1 MKTLQK
7 YFGSMVFVAGL
18 MIATHSSAGGVCR
31 NFTDTQG
38 RTVKGQLMGFDD
50 LKQLVTIQR
59 LDNSK
64 PCQTPLAV
72 FTDTDQQYIQ
82 AWGFERAFNRSLR
95 ISVSRK
101 MFKKPNIDGGKRYP
115 AECIKNIGYEVKLE
129 NQSTTRFESVE
140 VEYCI
145 FYRQGEHKQ
154 RGIMFDE
161 GVQYGRVI
169 IESIRPDSSQ
179 CFITEPVLIFN
190 ETGPASLFGRTER
203 ARGEVLGLWVRVHAA
218 SPSGEKITQES
229 CTPNNLGS
237 LREWATR
244 TIAVGLN
251 HKKREPAAPNIRFTP
266 LTLPSIGRL
275 TVE

>member
-1 MKTLQK
+1 MKALQK
-7 YFGSMVFVAGL
+7 YFGSMVLVAGL
-18 MIATHSSAGGVCR
+18 IIATHSPAGGVCR
-31 NFTDTQG
+31 AFTDTQG
-38 RTVKGQLMGFDD
+38 RTVRGQLMGFDD
-50 LKQLVTIQR
+50 ARQLVTIQR
-59 LDNSK
+59 LDNRKS
-64 PCQTPLAV
+64 CQTPLAV
-72 FTDTDQQYIQ
+72 FSDTDQQYIQ
-82 AWGFERAFNRSLR
+82 AWDFEHAFNHSLR

-129 NQSTTRFESVE
+129 NQSTIRFESVE
-140 VEYCI
+140 IEYCI

-169 IESIRPDSSQ
+169 IESIRPDSRQ

-190 ETGPASLFGRTER
+190 ETGPSSLFGRTEG

-218 SPSGEKITQES
+218 SPSGVVITREHHS
-229 CTPNNLGS
+229 PANLGTFKVWTS
-237 LREWATR
+237 KTVMA
-244 TIAVGLN
+244 GLN
-251 HKKREPAAPNIRFTP
+251 HKEREQPAHKFRLST